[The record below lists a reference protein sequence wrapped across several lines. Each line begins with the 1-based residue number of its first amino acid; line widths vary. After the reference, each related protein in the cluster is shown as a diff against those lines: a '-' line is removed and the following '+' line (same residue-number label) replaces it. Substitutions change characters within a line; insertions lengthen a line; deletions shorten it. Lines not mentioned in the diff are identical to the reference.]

1 MKRRLLAASAA
12 LILTPM
18 TACGTSESDD
28 AGSGPWTYTDDRGTK
43 ISVPATPK
51 RIVAQSSVAA
61 ALSELGL
68 EDQIVGTFGPLKL
81 PDGSLDPQ
89 AAGLDPEDVTD
100 VTGGGEYGTLDLEK
114 LAALKPD
121 LIVTNMYIKPELWY
135 LNDAT
140 AKKVEKLAPTLAINF
155 QGLDLV
161 ETIEAVEKVGA
172 KLGANLED
180 EDTVEAKTAFDAAS
194 KRLTAVGAKLGDR
207 TALPVSAT
215 TDLFYAGDP
224 AQFPDIAYYQSIGL
238 PIADVKAKKGSYW
251 HELSWEKSDTYD
263 ADIVLW
269 DSRMGAAGLKTL
281 KAQPVFST
289 ITGAKNDAYVP
300 WAAVTP
306 PGYEAYADVIDTLVD
321 DIEDQL

>member
-1 MKRRLLAASAA
+1 MKRRLLAAAVAAA
-12 LILTPM
+12 LATLA
-18 TACGTSESDD
+18 ACGSSSSDAD
-28 AGSGPWTYTDDRGTK
+28 AGGPWTFTDDRGTK
-43 ISVPATPK
+43 ISVDNTPR

-68 EDQIVGTFGPLKL
+68 DDQIVGTFGPLKL
-81 PDGSLDPQ
+81 SDGSVDPQ

-121 LIVTNMYIKPELWY
+121 LIITNMYVKPELWY

-140 AKKVEKLAPTLAINF
+140 AKRVDKLAPTLAINF

-161 ETIEAVEKVGA
+161 ETLDAVEKVAA
-172 KLGANLED
+172 KLGADLED
-180 EDTVEAKTAFDAAS
+180 DDAVEARTAFDAAS
-194 KRLTAVGAKLGDR
+194 KRLSAVGDQLGDK
-207 TALPVSAT
+207 TVLPVSAT
-215 TDLFYAGDP
+215 ADLFYAGDP

-238 PIADVKAKKGSYW
+238 PIAPVKAKKGSYW
-251 HELSWEKSDTYD
+251 DELSWEKSDKYD
-263 ADIVLW
+263 SDIVLW
-269 DSRMGAAGLKTL
+269 DDRLGAAGLKTL

-306 PGYEAYADVIDTLVD
+306 PGYEAYARIIDTLVND
-321 DIEDQL
+321 LQEKL

>member
-12 LILTPM
+12 IALVILG
-18 TACGTSESDD
+18 ACGSSSSDG
-28 AGSGPWTYTDDRGTK
+28 AESGPWTFTDDRGTK
-43 ISVPATPK
+43 ISLDSPPR

-68 EDQIVGTFGPLKL
+68 DDQIVGTFGPLKL

-89 AAGLDPEDVTD
+89 AAGLDPDDVTD
-100 VTGGGEYGTLDLEK
+100 VTGGGEYGSLDLEK

-121 LIVTNMYIKPELWY
+121 LVVTNMYIKPDLWY

-140 AKKVEKLAPTLAINF
+140 AKQVEKLAPTLAINF

-161 ETIEAVEKVGA
+161 ETIESVEKVA
-172 KLGANLED
+172 ARLGADLED
-180 EDTVEAKTAFDAAS
+180 DDAVEARAAFDAAS
-194 KRLTAVGAKLGDR
+194 KRLAAVGDRLGD
-207 TALPVSAT
+207 TTVLPVSAT
-215 TDLFYAGDP
+215 PDLFYAGDP

-238 PIADVKAKKGSYW
+238 PMADVKAKKGSYW

-263 ADIVLW
+263 AGIVLW
-269 DSRMGAAGLKTL
+269 DNRMGAAGLKTL
-281 KAQPVFST
+281 QAQPVFST

-306 PGYEAYADVIDTLVD
+306 PGYEAYAHIIDTLVND
-321 DIEDQL
+321 LEEKL